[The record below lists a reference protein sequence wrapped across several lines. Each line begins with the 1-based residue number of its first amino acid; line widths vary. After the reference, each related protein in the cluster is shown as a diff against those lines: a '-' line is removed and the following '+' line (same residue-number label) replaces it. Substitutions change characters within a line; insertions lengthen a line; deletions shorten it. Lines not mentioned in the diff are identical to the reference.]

1 MSEREHDIVSDEGE
15 GDDFSDVEAA
25 LEAALGEAEEPREE
39 EADGDQGAELPGAS
53 EEPADQPLEQTAAP
67 GAHVEGSSLGLE
79 QAESFPTLDLSQMT
93 RDQRSKLN
101 TYAGGGCAYGDLYLG
116 RLRHA
121 RGIEAV
127 RVDLSTWRCIA

>member
-1 MSEREHDIVSDEGE
+1 MSEREHDVVSDEGD

-53 EEPADQPLEQTAAP
+53 EEPADQPLEQPAAP
-67 GAHVEGSSLGLE
+67 GAQAGGASLGLE

-101 TYAGGGCAYGDLYLG
+101 TYAGGGRAYGGPLFG
-116 RLRHA
+116 ASASRSRH
-121 RGIEAV
+121 
-127 RVDLSTWRCIA
+127 